1 MEITWSRPVPLSRSV
16 WLRLADVAL
25 DAAHASAAALLHVWQ
40 RVQTSRRRAAE
51 FRALR
56 DLSPGVLRDI
66 GASPQWVNDAQRWQ
80 DQHDVTREAFLRG
93 L

>member
-1 MEITWSRPVPLSRSV
+1 METSWSRPIPLSRAA
-16 WLRLADVAL
+16 WQPIADAV
-25 DAAHASAAALLHVWQ
+25 HASAAALLRLWQ
-40 RVQTSRRRAAE
+40 RGQASRRRAAE

-66 GASPQWVNDAQRWQ
+66 GASPQWVHDAQRWQ
-80 DQHDVTREAFLRG
+80 DQHDLTREAFLRG